1 MRIWKIVFSVLTVVF
16 GSIGLMKLL
25 PYDITLPIMFVF
37 MGLVM
42 SLNAK
47 ECYDKKSKTDA
58 ASFGGVAI
66 VVYAVTAFNLVSRLL

>member
-1 MRIWKIVFSVLTVVF
+1 MRILKIVFSIMTIAF

-42 SLNAK
+42 LLNAK
-47 ECYDKKSKTDA
+47 ECYDKESKRDA
-58 ASFGGVAI
+58 AVFGGVAI
-66 VVYAVTAFNLVSRLL
+66 FVYAVTTFNLISRFL

>member
-58 ASFGGVAI
+58 SIFGGVAI
-66 VVYAVTAFNLVSRLL
+66 FVYAVTAFNLVSRLL

>member
-1 MRIWKIVFSVLTVVF
+1 MRILKIVFSVMTVAF

-42 SLNAK
+42 LLNAK
-47 ECYDKKSKTDA
+47 ECYDKKSIRDA
-58 ASFGGVAI
+58 VVFGGIAI
-66 VVYAVTAFNLVSRLL
+66 FIYAVTAFNLISRFL

>member
-42 SLNAK
+42 LSNAK
-47 ECYDKKSKTDA
+47 ECYDKGSKRDA
-58 ASFGGVAI
+58 VIFGGVAI
-66 VVYAVTAFNLVSRLL
+66 FVYAVTAVNLISRLL

>member
-42 SLNAK
+42 LSNAK
-47 ECYDKKSKTDA
+47 ECYDKGSKRDA
-58 ASFGGVAI
+58 VIFGGVAI
-66 VVYAVTAFNLVSRLL
+66 FVYAVTAFNLVSRLL

>member
-1 MRIWKIVFSVLTVVF
+1 MHIWKIVFSVLTVVF

-42 SLNAK
+42 LSNAK
-47 ECYDKKSKTDA
+47 ECYDKGSKRDA
-58 ASFGGVAI
+58 VIFGGVAI
-66 VVYAVTAFNLVSRLL
+66 FVYAVTAFNLVSRLL

>member
-37 MGLVM
+37 MGLHHFTTF
-42 SLNAK
+42 LKK
-47 ECYDKKSKTDA
+47 E
-58 ASFGGVAI
+58 
-66 VVYAVTAFNLVSRLL
+66 

>member
-1 MRIWKIVFSVLTVVF
+1 MRIWKIVFSILTVAF

-42 SLNAK
+42 LSNAK
-47 ECYDKKSKTDA
+47 ECYDKGSKRD
-58 ASFGGVAI
+58 SVIFGGVAI
-66 VVYAVTAFNLVSRLL
+66 FVYSVTEVNLIIRLL